1 MHSLILIVD
10 DDVDILL
17 NLHIT
22 LEFNDYEV
30 ISAKNG
36 KEAIKILR
44 ELNHLPD
51 LIISDILMPEMNGY
65 ELFKSVSENPIWN
78 RIPFIF
84 ISGQDTPE
92 DVRFGKMLGIDD
104 YITKP
109 FREEDL
115 LAIVAGKISRKKN
128 VELINKKIEK
138 LFSSLKVDASPS
150 ISEEKKS
157 QILLLLMFWDDIY
170 GPKLISHFPRNE
182 NFPFQIEE
190 LGQQLF
196 KGLTTLYGYEDI
208 TEAEGIL
215 LNIKNIGRDGFIFFD
230 SYPDKT
236 VRGEERRYMIGLV
249 ASKIN
254 YFESL
259 KAKEIFIEISSKIKK
274 KEDWD
279 FEKFWE
285 KLLKILSGHF

>member
-10 DDVDILL
+10 DDDDILL

-44 ELNHLPD
+44 ELDRLPE
-51 LIISDILMPEMNGY
+51 LIISDILMPELNGY